1 MSLVHLAPLLLS
13 ILIGLLFGLMA
24 WGIFQVRHR
33 HAGGDVPAEMG
44 EEVLLWLLALAGFG
58 MGIFLIYTLI

>member
-1 MSLVHLAPLLLS
+1 MSLVHLAPPLLS

-24 WGIFQVRHR
+24 WDILQVR
-33 HAGGDVPAEMG
+33 HAGGDVPAELG

-58 MGIFLIYTLI
+58 MGIFLIYILI

>member
-1 MSLVHLAPLLLS
+1 MSLMHLAPLALS

-24 WGIFQVRHR
+24 WGYLQVRR
-33 HAGGDVPAEMG
+33 AGSGVPAEMG

-58 MGIFLIYTLI
+58 MSIFLIYILS

>member
-1 MSLVHLAPLLLS
+1 MHLAPLALS

-24 WGIFQVRHR
+24 WGTLQARR
-33 HAGGDVPAEMG
+33 TGDDDAPTEMG

-58 MGIFLIYTLI
+58 MGIFLMYAYWLN

>member
-1 MSLVHLAPLLLS
+1 MSLMHLAPLALS

-24 WGIFQVRHR
+24 WGILQVR
-33 HAGGDVPAEMG
+33 HAGGGVPAEMG

-58 MGIFLIYTLI
+58 MSIFLMYILT

>member
-1 MSLVHLAPLLLS
+1 MSLMHLAPLALS

-24 WGIFQVRHR
+24 WGYSQVRR
-33 HAGGDVPAEMG
+33 AGGDAPTEMG

-58 MGIFLIYTLI
+58 MSIFLMYILT

>member
-1 MSLVHLAPLLLS
+1 MSLMHLAPLALS

-24 WGIFQVRHR
+24 WGYSQVRR
-33 HAGGDVPAEMG
+33 AGGDCPAEMG

-58 MGIFLIYTLI
+58 MSIFLMYILS

>member
-24 WGIFQVRHR
+24 WGIMQVR

-58 MGIFLIYTLI
+58 MGIFLMYILV

>member
-1 MSLVHLAPLLLS
+1 MHLAPLALS

-24 WGIFQVRHR
+24 WGTLQARR
-33 HAGGDVPAEMG
+33 AGDDDALTEMG

-58 MGIFLIYTLI
+58 MGIFLMYAYWLN

>member
-1 MSLVHLAPLLLS
+1 MSFVHLAPLLLS

-24 WGIFQVRHR
+24 WGILQVRR
-33 HAGGDVPAEMG
+33 AGGYVPAEMG